1 MAIMSDTEFDQ
12 TGELVDE
19 TEEAQEEVRP
29 RRSRKVKF
37 GIIEVAENSGD
48 NGTDGQPEPEAGT
61 GGGPKPQDPSGQNY
75 GNGEAPLGPEGSL
88 SQVRPVEPSGLAT
101 NPSLSGNVTGN
112 DDENV
117 TEDTAE
123 NEETDEATDTEDFRQ
138 RQEPPVVDRDARRAM
153 IRTENT
159 EAARATVKWTNS
171 KAAKLQ

>member
-1 MAIMSDTEFDQ
+1 MASGEGLAVDGKVMWIRVGSQIYRVSTDMAIMSDTEFDQ

-88 SQVRPVEPSGLAT
+88 SQVRPVEPSGPDA

-112 DDENV
+112 DDENHH
-117 TEDTAE
+117 
-123 NEETDEATDTEDFRQ
+123 RGH
-138 RQEPPVVDRDARRAM
+138 RR
-153 IRTENT
+153 E
-159 EAARATVKWTNS
+159 
-171 KAAKLQ
+171 